1 MPAYRNATYVQAQVT
16 ATLLKMMETDSYQ
29 TISISELAYA
39 ANVSRSS
46 FYRNFTDK
54 DDVLRRHMQALLDA
68 WKKDFGAVP
77 GQDFSA
83 SLLRHFYE
91 NRDFYLLLYRS
102 GLAWML
108 HENIKNACKVNADAP
123 PVFAYAAAAVAGALF
138 GWIDEWISRGMVE
151 TPEELERLA
160 AEVEQEKACE
170 TFGC

>member
-1 MPAYRNATYVQAQVT
+1 MPANGNATYVQAQVT

-46 FYRNFTDK
+46 FYRNFADK
-54 DDVLRRHMQALLDA
+54 DDVLRRHMQSLLDV
-68 WKKDFGAVP
+68 WRKDFDAVP

-108 HENIKNACKVNADAP
+108 HENIKNACNVDADAS
-123 PVFAYAAAAVAGALF
+123 PVFAYAAASVAGALF

-151 TPEELERLA
+151 TPEELEQLA
-160 AEVEQEKACE
+160 AEVEIQ
-170 TFGC
+170 